1 MHLYIDLRINFEPS
15 QFMSHLMVQGFSW
28 CLCHRCVIRFRWRP
42 WHPASES
49 NGGRRQAGEDMC
61 NLLWNLWHMIKKPI
75 HIFRCLLGSFDASS
89 SFSSIPITRSPL
101 VTCCQLLSPNRPFWS
116 WLTRKI
122 LLSAWTSR
130 CAPPQPLSPDSR
142 GGVNGYP
149 TCSRVEIMVHYGGP
163 LYPLSLHM

>member
-61 NLLWNLWHMIKKPI
+61 NLLWNLWHMIKKTDPYFQMFTWFI
-75 HIFRCLLGSFDASS
+75 WCIQLIFKH
-89 SFSSIPITRSPL
+89 PHYQ
-101 VTCCQLLSPNRPFWS
+101 VTTGHLLSTSFAQQA
-116 WLTRKI
+116 I
-122 LLSAWTSR
+122 LVLADAQDSAVSMDKSLCTT
-130 CAPPQPLSPDSR
+130 AAPQPRLQGRGEWLPHMLSC
-142 GGVNGYP
+142 GNHG
-149 TCSRVEIMVHYGGP
+149 
-163 LYPLSLHM
+163 SLWGTLISP